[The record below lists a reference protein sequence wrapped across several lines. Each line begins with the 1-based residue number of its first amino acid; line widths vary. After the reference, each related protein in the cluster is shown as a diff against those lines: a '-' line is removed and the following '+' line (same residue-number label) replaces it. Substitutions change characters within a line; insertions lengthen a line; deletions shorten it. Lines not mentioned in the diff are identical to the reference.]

1 MISII
6 VVVERFG
13 VATNKLGYAATGV
26 CTVHR
31 PKRLGDKTNN
41 TERKGKT
48 MASQTG
54 SAARLKRVKLGRLE
68 TRPAEFQ
75 FRHQEL
81 DAQHVR
87 DLARVAK
94 QGNELDP
101 MTAWEDPDSG
111 SLVIVDGHHRF
122 AAYKSQR
129 WAKAVPVR
137 VHRCSK
143 PEALALALEENQKA
157 RLQLTQEERLDAAW
171 RLVCTVGNHDSVR
184 GIAEKTSVS
193 KRTVSN
199 MRSTKLELESLDPDE
214 PLPERWREALDE
226 LKGIEG
232 RVLTE
237 DEREEMIRAQAKQL
251 DAKIGKTLG
260 DAAKRQVE
268 ATAEVVAFRLGRQGL
283 SYLIENHA
291 YKVAVEVVGQFGP
304 DEFMMEEDEDIDDDF
319 LERWSD

>member
-1 MISII
+1 MMISII
-6 VVVERFG
+6 VVVQRYG
-13 VATNKLGYAATGV
+13 VATPKLRYAATGV

-54 SAARLKRVKLGRLE
+54 SAAPLKRVKLGRLE

-81 DAQHVR
+81 DDQHVR

-157 RLQLTQEERLDAAW
+157 RLQLNQEERLDAAW
-171 RLVCTVGNHDSVR
+171 RLVCTVGYDDSVR
-184 GIAEKTSVS
+184 GIAEKTSVAR
-193 KRTVSN
+193 RTVGN
-199 MRSTKLELESLDPDE
+199 MRSTKLELESRDPDE

-251 DAKIGKTLG
+251 DGKIGKVLG
-260 DAAKRQVE
+260 ETTRRHVE
-268 ATAEVVAFRLGRQGL
+268 AAAQVVAFRLGRQGL
-283 SYLIENHA
+283 AYLIEHHGYEIA
-291 YKVAVEVVGQFGP
+291 AELMGDF
-304 DEFMMEEDEDIDDDF
+304 DEDMLDGEDDEDLDDDF
-319 LERWSD
+319 LSP